1 MIGPRI
7 AVFLCIMASKIDST
21 TRATRLAR
29 TIVSDIAA
37 YAEADT
43 VIGSEA
49 QREQIKQQIQEGREY
64 FRSRVTTEVLSHGI
78 YEDVVRSKFTTSNSS
93 AQRVQ

>member
-1 MIGPRI
+1 
-7 AVFLCIMASKIDST
+7 MASKIDST